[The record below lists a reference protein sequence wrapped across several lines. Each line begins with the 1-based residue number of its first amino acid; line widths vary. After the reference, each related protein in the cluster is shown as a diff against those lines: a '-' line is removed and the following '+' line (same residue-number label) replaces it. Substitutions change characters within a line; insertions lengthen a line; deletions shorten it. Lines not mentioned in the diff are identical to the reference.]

1 MSPPFP
7 MFITPLVKLVNHM
20 PEQKRDYYEVLG
32 VSKGASDDEIKKAY
46 RKLAKKYH
54 PDMNPG
60 DKEAEAKFK
69 EVNEAYSILS
79 DKEKRARYDQF
90 GHAGVDPNYG
100 AGGPGGG
107 FGGFDMGD
115 IDLGD
120 IFGSFFGGGF
130 GGFGGSGQ
138 RRNGPQK
145 GESLRANLTITFEE
159 AAFGCEKEI
168 NLNRTEECDACHG
181 SGCEPGTTAETCPD
195 CRGTGVVRVQQR
207 TGGFAF
213 SSTAPCSRCRGTGKI
228 IHSPCKSC
236 GGSGS
241 VKKSKRITVTIPAGI
256 DDGQAISLRGQG
268 NAGKNGGPAGDLIV
282 GVRVKPHPQFRRD
295 GTTVLYEQPVSF
307 FQAAMGAELELPTI
321 DGKVKYTLPA
331 GTQPGTT
338 FRLRGKG
345 IPELRGRG
353 RGDQYVTVRVQV
365 PTSLNSEQK
374 EALRAFAQSMGED
387 LPEES
392 GLKGFFDKRKK
403 KR

>member
-1 MSPPFP
+1 
-7 MFITPLVKLVNHM
+7 M

-60 DKEAEAKFK
+60 DKEAEGKFK

-130 GGFGGSGQ
+130 GGFGGGGQ

-307 FQAAMGAELELPTI
+307 FQAAMGAELEIPTI

>member
-1 MSPPFP
+1 
-7 MFITPLVKLVNHM
+7 M

-79 DKEKRARYDQF
+79 DSDKRARYDQF

-130 GGFGGSGQ
+130 GGFGGSSSA

-145 GESLRANLTITFEE
+145 GESLRASLTISFEE

-168 NLNRTEECDACHG
+168 NLTRTEQCEACHG
-181 SGCEPGTTAETCPD
+181 SGAEPGTTAETCPD

-213 SSTAPCSRCRGTGKI
+213 SSTAPCTRCRGTGKI
-228 IHSPCKSC
+228 IHTPCKAC
-236 GGSGS
+236 GGNGS
-241 VKKSKRITVTIPAGI
+241 VKKTKRVTVSIPAGI
-256 DDGQAISLRGQG
+256 DEGQAVSLRGQG

-282 GVRVKPHPQFRRD
+282 GIHIRPHPQFQRD
-295 GTTVLYEQPVSF
+295 GTTVLYEQPVTF
-307 FQAAMGAELELPTI
+307 YQVVMGAELEIPTI
-321 DGKVKYTLPA
+321 DGKVKYNLPA
-331 GTQPGTT
+331 GTQTGTT

-353 RGDQYVTVRVQV
+353 RGDQYVTIRIQV

-374 EALRAFAQSMGED
+374 EALRAFAEAMGED
-387 LPEES
+387 VPEES
-392 GLKGFFDKRKK
+392 GLKGFFDKHK
-403 KR
+403 KRK